1 MLRVCGTGY
10 GLREG
15 HGKFNNF
22 LNRRILSRLH
32 VSKRELLMGAH
43 PAAWL
48 DVKLLSP
55 PASLAAAPAT
65 RLDAGE
71 PLVQLD
77 GNTLLSSAALPR
89 EHSLQFRGYIPMCR
103 LCGVG
108 GMQLGPRSGGH
119 STHRAS
125 AHINSSTTR
134 RAV

>member
-1 MLRVCGTGY
+1 VCGTDD

-15 HGKFNNF
+15 HGKLNNF
-22 LNRRILSRLH
+22 SNRRILSRLQ
-32 VSKRELLMGAH
+32 VFKRELLLGAP
-43 PAAWL
+43 PAAL
-48 DVKLLSP
+48 DVNVLSL

-65 RLDAGE
+65 RFDAGE

-77 GNTLLSSAALPR
+77 GNTLLSSDTLLR
-89 EHSLQFRGYIPMCR
+89 EHGLQSRGYILMCR

-108 GMQLGPRSGGH
+108 GMQPGPRSGGH
-119 STHRAS
+119 SIHRAS